1 MSEPPDGAPDAEP
14 SVDSLYEQVRAIMPT
29 ATTHDVVPHD
39 LVSVAPGIRV
49 LALRTPTLP
58 PAAHTNVYLVG
69 PPGGPVVVVDPGSPY
84 PDQQAALDA
93 VVNELGIALIL
104 LTHHHGDHVG
114 GAAALAARWSVPV

>member
-1 MSEPPDGAPDAEP
+1 MSEP
-14 SVDSLYEQVRAIMPT
+14 SVEILYEQVRAL
-29 ATTHDVVPHD
+29 VPAQPAGPPAE

-69 PPGGPVVVVDPGSPY
+69 PDAGPVAVIDPGSPY
-84 PDQQAALDA
+84 PEEQAILDQVLARVPPSA
-93 VVNELGIALIL
+93 IL

-114 GAAALAARWSVPV
+114 GAAA